1 MSVDSIQSQQQF
13 YVRQRLRMMVNQYE
27 VRAVAPDGAEGALL
41 AFAQQK
47 RMAFKEQVTFYTDDT
62 KQQPVLGFKARQK
75 IDLGATYDITD
86 AAGNGIGL
94 FRKDFK
100 ASLLRSTWIVEQPGL
115 GAARGQERSLPVA
128 LLRRFVDSLSWL
140 PYHFDFLI
148 GDQPGFSVVK
158 KWGLRDKY
166 VIEIQN
172 PQLDRR
178 LVIAMAVA
186 LDALQSR

>member
-1 MSVDSIQSQQQF
+1 MSVDQLQGQQRF

-27 VRAVAPDGAEGALL
+27 VRAIAPDGTEGALL

-47 RMAFKEQVTFYTDDT
+47 RMAFKEQVTLYTDDT
-62 KQQPVLGFKARQK
+62 KQQPVLGFKARQA
-75 IDLGATYDITD
+75 IDLGATYDVTD
-86 AAGNGIGL
+86 ATGNGIGL

-115 GAARGQERSLPVA
+115 GPARGQERSLPVA

-148 GDQPGFSVVK
+148 GDQPAFSVVK

-166 VIEIQN
+166 VIEVQN

-178 LVIAMAVA
+178 LVVAMAVG